1 MRDRG
6 FTLAEIAIVLVI
18 IGIMLAGGLGAFKAQ
33 TDSQRVRD
41 GRAQLAEIK
50 ESLLGFAVQKGYL
63 PCPADPLLTTFVED
77 RAANGV
83 CNRAQGVIPGATLGL
98 ARSIDPFNKPFSYRV
113 TLGLADNGPASLP
126 PVVTDSNQTLG
137 AVGSC
142 PLGSI
147 APAGM
152 SFMLCSLGDIF
163 ILPTSGAA
171 TPLASNVA
179 AVVVM
184 HYRHGPPNGGVGS
197 VDEQENTNNDVN
209 FVSKLRVEDDPAT
222 PADEEYDDITDWISP
237 SILVGKM
244 LAAGKLP

>member
-1 MRDRG
+1 MKERG

-33 TDSQRVRD
+33 TDSQRVRE

-50 ESLLGFAVQKGYL
+50 DSLLGFAVQRGYL

-83 CNRAQGVIPGATLGL
+83 CNRAQGAIPGATLGL
-98 ARSIDPFNKPFSYRV
+98 ARSTDPFNKPFTYRV
-113 TLGLADNGPASLP
+113 TLGFADNGPASLP
-126 PVVTDSNQTLG
+126 PVATDSNQTMG
-137 AVGSC
+137 SAGSC
-142 PLGSI
+142 PAGSI

-152 SFMLCSLGDIF
+152 SFMLCSLGDIL
-163 ILPTSGAA
+163 IYPTSVPA
-171 TPLASNVA
+171 TPLASNVV

-184 HYRHGPPNGGVGS
+184 HYRHGPPNGVAGS
-197 VDEQENTNNDVN
+197 ADEQENTNNDVN
-209 FVSKLRVEDDPAT
+209 FVSKLRVEDAPAT
-222 PADEEYDDITDWISP
+222 PADEEYDDVTEWISP